1 MSYPKLNRIENH
13 FSVGI
18 LQLKKRRKSCCDSF
32 SAESAEA
39 AAEAVS
45 SSVGRCIHTNYLL
58 VVVIVVIVVIVVLVF
73 VVVAICFM
81 IFVVATATIIHL
93 MDCLY
98 DGFMDRKSK
107 RIAEESS
114 SAAEATAATAAKA
127 ATSAEESSS
136 AAEATAA
143 EATPCQCAL
152 FRYSI
157 YHRR

>member
-32 SAESAEA
+32 SAEAAEA

-45 SSVGRCIHTNYLL
+45 SSVGRCIHTNYLF
-58 VVVIVVIVVIVVLVF
+58 VVVIVVIVVLVF

-114 SAAEATAATAAKA
+114 SAAETTAAKA
-127 ATSAEESSS
+127 A
-136 AAEATAA
+136 AEAA
-143 EATPCQCAL
+143 PCQCAL